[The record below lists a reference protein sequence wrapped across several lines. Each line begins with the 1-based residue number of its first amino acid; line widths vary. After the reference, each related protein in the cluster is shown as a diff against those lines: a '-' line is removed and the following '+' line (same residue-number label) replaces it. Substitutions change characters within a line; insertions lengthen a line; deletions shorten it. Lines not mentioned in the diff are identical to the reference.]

1 MSLSFTK
8 EDVKV
13 EFEKNNKIA
22 EDLLKN
28 SSEMEQFL
36 QKLEIKLRKIP
47 VLGGNLSE
55 VPIMALLIKSYL
67 KKEYKEVPIGTII
80 AILSA
85 LIYFVSPVDL
95 IPDVIPVVGYVDDT
109 AVIGFALLMVKSDLD
124 DYKEWRI
131 KTGRTI

>member
-1 MSLSFTK
+1 MGLSFTK

-13 EFEKNNKIA
+13 QFEKNTKVA
-22 EDLLKN
+22 EKLLKS

-36 QKLEIKLRKIP
+36 QNLESKLKKIP
-47 VLGGNLSE
+47 ALGENLSE
-55 VPIMALLIKSYL
+55 IPIMALLIKSYL
-67 KKEYKEVPIGTII
+67 KKEYKEVPVGTII

-95 IPDVIPVVGYVDDT
+95 IPDVVPGVGYVDDA

-124 DYKEWRI
+124 GYKEWRI
-131 KTGRTI
+131 KTGKTV